1 MKKNI
6 LIWIALFLVL
16 PALAAVRPAKDLAA
30 LLQTYLEQQ
39 RVHPDSIYPNILK
52 MEQRCQTCT
61 DPTERAVT
69 EAVLGCLYAQQSH
82 MAPYRAGKTPSD
94 PNNMDE
100 WGWSD
105 FRSAAAHHFNQAL
118 SDFNVLHR
126 AKVRDWAPLLDR
138 GDDDV
143 LFGSDMLMPIYRTA
157 RERLDN
163 RRALPSYARMID
175 YYKQCGNRPATL
187 WLSLDSVSGS
197 GRIQE
202 QTLLQLRDEYSD
214 LPLCAEVYLKLAY
227 NADTDSARYAWAQ
240 EGLKRYPKYNHRVR
254 LQECIVSV
262 TVPNMSC
269 VPPAQASTPYPGM
282 TKVLPFR
289 ARNISGIRF
298 SLYRVPSNY
307 KHDPETKVLQQQG
320 TLVRR
325 WTETVDEQHP
335 VWMTW
340 NDTLRITCPDNGRYV
355 LRVEPQTHEK
365 TRNRVEPSDI
375 EFRVSQFF
383 MSRIKLPGNVYR
395 YMVTDGKSGQPQSGV
410 EVTVSQVDNDD
421 PDKVLNSRRFTT
433 NSRGIVDCPCITG
446 NKYRVHIERP
456 GDVDF
461 PDEEIRAYN
470 DGYLGGH
477 ENTFVQVYTDRSLY
491 RPGQLVHVSGLVYHQ
506 KRWEMDVKTND
517 QVVVIL
523 RDASRKEVARDTLKT
538 DEMGTY
544 SCNFQLPT
552 SGKLGNY
559 TIEAAQ
565 ARCIIR
571 VEEYRRPTFEVKM
584 DEVPALQLPADSITL
599 TGVARSYAGV
609 PLRHVRV
616 TSTAVWTF
624 PFWGI
629 KITGN
634 VFYDVPDDMKL
645 DTVYTDDEGR
655 FQVRIPILLNESQW
669 RWGRRLTLTS
679 TVTNDAGESH
689 EGRQSVCLSST
700 SLHMS
705 HDVPLQLD
713 KTRLSPWNINL
724 YSATGKEVEG
734 TVDIILKQGEQVVL
748 NQQKP
753 TGRIQIDELSTLPSG
768 AYRLHLVS
776 MAGKDTVREER
787 RLVLFSPADHR
798 LPVDTTFWYY
808 EVAPLTE
815 SQPARFQVGSSCADV
830 SLYALVLSNDQVVH
844 DTLIQFTDTLLT
856 FEIPYEKRFG
866 DGVTLSVYIVR
877 DGRAYHE
884 VKTLPLKM
892 PDKHLQH
899 RWITFRDRL
908 QPGQQETWTLQVNRL
923 DGTPASANLMVAMY
937 DASLDPLQSHRWY
950 LLPSFPYNIRDS
962 HITTIGSS
970 NSQWWLHW
978 YFPALRHKDT
988 DYRFS
993 TMSSELLGPLPTIY
1007 ETHTPKGRM
1016 YKAAA
1021 TGSRVLMAAA
1031 APTQDAVAQ
1040 SELRIR
1046 GNAQDNFSADEETL
1060 VGSIGGLAV
1069 DEQEPEIAVP
1079 LRENF
1084 AETAF
1089 FYPQLR
1095 TDSEGKVN
1103 ITFTLPESLT
1113 TWHLWALTHTQDVCA
1128 EVFDEKVIA
1137 QKDLM
1142 AQLLLPRFLRPGDE
1156 AYLTATVTNISDQ
1169 AQTGQAMLRL
1179 VDAESEKV
1187 ILSQKVSID
1196 IPAHRDTVFQFPWIA
1211 TAQHDRIVVRWM
1223 VEGKTCSDGE
1233 QRLLPILPAEEWIT
1247 NTRAITGYG
1256 IGESQVDLTGIFPET
1271 STHRQLT
1278 IEYTTHPEQLA
1289 LEALPALTK
1298 TERKDALSLAAAYY
1312 ATRLAQHLGVQV
1324 PDSADAYLQ
1333 RLAQMQHANG
1343 ALSWYP
1349 CDQSVGNAYITREV
1363 CFLLT
1368 RLQTLT
1374 GSTGADPLYQKALDY
1389 LMNENH
1395 KQIADWKKRDYE
1407 PTYLYNSQLRNLYVI
1422 LFSGRQLTKS
1432 QQQDVDYLLRL
1443 LRQSTDEYDIED
1455 QALSAI
1461 ILQQVGE
1468 SRKARKC
1475 VDKFRSLLVTTADK
1489 GTYIEWRK
1497 GSFVSIDRKL
1507 SIHVQMMEALERV
1520 TPDSIRLL
1528 NSMRR
1533 YLLQQKRTQQWDTP
1547 VHSASAIFALCQGPS
1562 TPAAPARDVL
1572 TLQNRRGRTL
1582 ANFIPAD
1589 DPLGYVRDSIRYTR
1603 ITTAVDEPAK
1613 LRLMKFSQGES
1624 WGAVYADFRQPIS
1637 QVESASEGL
1646 SLRVEFPSNAASGS
1660 RIVARYVI
1668 TADRDYEFVDLS
1680 VPRPAA
1686 LEPVRQLSG
1695 YRWQNGLGYYQ
1706 EMRDNRTDYHM
1717 ESVPRGTYVIEEEFF
1732 VERQGRYSAGIPTLR
1747 CTYAEEFQS
1756 HCPNQ
1761 VVNVK

>member
-69 EAVLGCLYAQQSH
+69 EAVLGCLYAENRPWAQ
-82 MAPYRAGKTPSD
+82 ARRNKTTFNPA
-94 PNNMDE
+94 NMDE
-100 WGWSD
+100 W
-105 FRSAAAHHFNQAL
+105 SAADFDSAATAHFTRAL
-118 SDFNVLHR
+118 SDLDLLHR
-126 AKVRDWAPLLDR
+126 ARIRDWAPMLSEGKDDALF
-138 GDDDV
+138 DDD
-143 LFGSDMLMPIYRTA
+143 LLMPLYNEA
-157 RERLDN
+157 RN
-163 RRALPSYARMID
+163 RVFSAEKLPSYARLIQF
-175 YYKQCGNRPATL
+175 YKEKNNRRAAL
-187 WLSLDSVSGS
+187 WLSLDSVGFDWQH
-197 GRIQE
+197 RQV
-202 QTLLQLRDEYSD
+202 TLEKLRDEYSD
-214 LPLCAEVYLKLAY
+214 LDLCAEVYLKLSSG
-227 NADTDSARYAWAQ
+227 ADQDSIRYAWAQ
-240 EGLKRYPKYNHRVR
+240 EGLRRYPKYNRRARLENQLLGFSSPVFNLRLHREQVY
-254 LQECIVSV
+254 
-262 TVPNMSC
+262 
-269 VPPAQASTPYPGM
+269 PYPGQPLRF
-282 TKVLPFR
+282 VLS
-289 ARNISGIRF
+289 ARNLTGIRC
-298 SLYRVPSNY
+298 SLYRVPSDYEHNAEE
-307 KHDPETKVLQQQG
+307 KTLERQG
-320 TLVRR
+320 TLVRN
-325 WTETVDEQHP
+325 WQQALTTHP
-335 VWMTW
+335 VWETW
-340 NDTLRITCPDNGRYV
+340 QDTLQFTAPDNGHYI
-355 LRVEPQTHEK
+355 LRIAPQTQAKAEGK
-365 TRNRVEPSDI
+365 VQPCDM
-375 EFRVSQFF
+375 EFRVSRLCLSQF
-383 MSRIKLPGNVYR
+383 KLPGNVYR
-395 YMVTDGKSGQPQSGV
+395 QIVTDGMSGQPQSGV
-410 EVTVSQVDNDD
+410 TVIVSQLSNDD
-421 PDKVLNSRRFTT
+421 QETVVSSRKFVTDA
-433 NSRGIVDCPCITG
+433 RGIVDCPCDVTRLY
-446 NKYRVHIERP
+446 KVHVERP
-456 GDVDF
+456 GDVDYIDDQWRTTKDYRAT
-461 PDEEIRAYN
+461 DE
-470 DGYLGGH
+470 
-477 ENTFVQVYTDRSLY
+477 QVRLRLFTDRSVY
-491 RPGQLVHVSGLVYHQ
+491 RPGQTVHVSGIINSQ
-506 KRWEMDVKTND
+506 KHWQMNVLADRD
-517 QVVVIL
+517 VVITL
-523 RDASRKEVARDTLKT
+523 RDAEYKEVARDTLRT
-538 DEMGTY
+538 DDMGT
-544 SCNFQLPT
+544 FAHDFVLPT
-552 SGKLGNY
+552 SGKLGRY
-559 TIEAAQ
+559 VVEANHVACSIQ
-565 ARCIIR
+565 
-571 VEEYRRPTFEVKM
+571 VEEYRRPTFEVAM

-616 TSTAVWTF
+616 TNSMAWDF
-624 PFWGI
+624 PLWGI
-629 KITGN
+629 W
-634 VFYDVPDDMKL
+634 VRHLELPDAVDL
-645 DTVYTDDEGR
+645 DTVWTDDEGR
-655 FQVRIPILLNESQW
+655 FSVRIPITLTENQW

-689 EGRQSVCLSST
+689 EGRQSVCLSSA

-705 HDVPLQLD
+705 TDLAELED
-713 KTRLSPWNINL
+713 KDDLTPWTVKL
-724 YSATGKEVEG
+724 YSVTGKEVAG
-734 TVDIILKQGEQVVL
+734 TVDITLRQGTQTAL
-748 NQQKP
+748 HLQKP
-753 TGRIQIDELSTLPSG
+753 SGQVQMEELKGIPSG
-768 AYRLHLVS
+768 AYNLLL
-776 MAGKDTVREER
+776 MGIAGKDTVREER
-787 RLVLFSPADHR
+787 RVVIFSQHDTR

-808 EVAPLTE
+808 PIKTKFSETE
-815 SQPARFQVGSSCADV
+815 PVRIQVGSSVRDA
-830 SLYALVLSNDQVVH
+830 SLYYLLLTNNQVVR
-844 DTLIQFTDTLLT
+844 DTLIQFSDSLMML
-856 FEIPYEKRFG
+856 EIPYEKRFG
-866 DGVTLSVYIVR
+866 DGAQLCLYMVR
-877 DGRAYHE
+877 DGVVYGLHP
-884 VKTLPLKM
+884 TLQLAT
-892 PDKHLQH
+892 PDKRLQH
-899 RWITFRDRL
+899 RWVTFRDRL
-908 QPGQQETWTLQVNRL
+908 QPGQQETWTLQVNRP

-937 DASLDPLQSHRWY
+937 DASLDPLRHHRWAY
-950 LLPSFPYNIRDS
+950 SPTFS
-962 HITTIGSS
+962 HQIFNT
-970 NSQWWLHW
+970 
-978 YFPALRHKDT
+978 
-988 DYRFS
+988 RFS
-993 TMSSELLGPLPTIY
+993 TVRFPQMWADWSFPIRMKRSREYIFSTLDDNLFRSRSVELYGHIGQHDNVLY
-1007 ETHTPKGRM
+1007 ETVATGGRM
-1016 YKAAA
+1016 YKSAAMN
-1021 TGSRVLMAAA
+1021 SRVTMAAA
-1031 APTQDAVAQ
+1031 PQGAAYEMAEDEAIL
-1040 SELRIR
+1040 SESEM
-1046 GNAQDNFSADEETL
+1046 N
-1060 VGSIGGLAV
+1060 GLTV
-1069 DEQEPEIAVP
+1069 DQTTKEPEIAVP

-1179 VDAESEKV
+1179 VDAETEKV

-1196 IPAHRDTVFQFPWIA
+1196 IPAHRDTVFQFPWTA

-1324 PDSADAYLQ
+1324 PDSSDAYLQ

-1468 SRKARKC
+1468 NRKARKC
-1475 VDKFRSLLVTTADK
+1475 VDKFRSLLVTTADR

-1497 GSFVSIDRKL
+1497 GSFVSIDRKVD
-1507 SIHVQMMEALERV
+1507 IHVQMMEALERV
-1520 TPDSIRLL
+1520 TPDSTRLL
-1528 NSMRR
+1528 SNMRR

-1562 TPAAPARDVL
+1562 TDAAPARDVL

-1589 DPLGYVRDSIRYTR
+1589 DTLGYVRDSIRYTR

-1717 ESVPRGTYVIEEEFF
+1717 EAVPRGTYVIEEEFF

>member
-30 LLQTYLEQQ
+30 LLQNFLEVH
-39 RVHPDSIYPNILK
+39 RVHPDSIYPQILR
-52 MEQRCQTCT
+52 MERRCQSCT

-69 EAVLGCLYAQQSH
+69 EAVLGCLYAENTPWSQRRKSQTA
-82 MAPYRAGKTPSD
+82 APAD
-94 PNNMDE
+94 NMDE
-100 WGWSD
+100 WSAQEFD
-105 FRSAAAHHFNQAL
+105 SAATAHFLRAL
-118 SDFNVLHR
+118 SDLNLLHR
-126 AKVRDWAPLLDR
+126 AKVNNWAPLLHR
-138 GDDDV
+138 GSDDA
-143 LFGSDMLMPIYRTA
+143 LFDGDMLMPLYNEA
-157 RERLDN
+157 RN
-163 RRALPSYARMID
+163 RVLSPGKLPSYAHLIQF
-175 YYKQCGNRPATL
+175 YKEKGNRRAAL
-187 WLSLDSVSGS
+187 WLSLDSIRSQGDKH
-197 GRIQE
+197 E
-202 QTLLQLRDEYSD
+202 QALLQLRDEYQD
-214 LPLCAEVYLKLAY
+214 LDMCAEVYRTLSDYAPE
-227 NADTDSARYAWAQ
+227 DSTRYAWAQ
-240 EGLKRYPKYNHRVR
+240 EGLKRYPRYSRRSR
-254 LQECIVSV
+254 LENQLLSASSPLMNCHGDYQE
-262 TVPNMSC
+262 TY
-269 VPPAQASTPYPGM
+269 PYPGQQMALSM
-282 TKVLPFR
+282 TYRHLTSLR
-289 ARNISGIRF
+289 CT
-298 SLYRVPSNY
+298 LYRVPTNY
-307 KHDPETKVLQQQG
+307 EHNPAEKTLQQQG
-320 TLVRR
+320 TVVRR
-325 WTETVDEQHP
+325 WSQALSAQP
-335 VWMTW
+335 VWKSW
-340 NDTLRITCPDNGRYV
+340 QDTLRFTLPDNGHYI
-355 LRVEPQTHEK
+355 LRIEPQTQAK
-365 TRNRVEPSDI
+365 AQGKAEPADM
-375 EFRVSQFF
+375 EFRVSKLCL
-383 MSRIKLPGNVYR
+383 SSINLPGNRTR
-395 YMVTDGKSGQPQSGV
+395 YVVTDGMSGQPQSGV
-410 EVTVSQVDNDD
+410 EVTVSELSKSDRETVI
-421 PDKVLNSRRFTT
+421 SRNRFVT
-433 NSRGIVDCPCITG
+433 NERGIVDCVG
-446 NKYRVHIERP
+446 EAEKFYKVHIERP
-456 GDVDF
+456 GDVDYAEEKIRIYNYF
-461 PDEEIRAYN
+461 FADTDERITVN
-470 DGYLGGH
+470 L
-477 ENTFVQVYTDRSLY
+477 FTDRSIY
-491 RPGQLVHVSGLVYHQ
+491 RPGQTVHVSGLLNRQQHWNTGIVAGHQ
-506 KRWEMDVKTND
+506 VIL
-517 QVVVIL
+517 IL
-523 RDASRKEVARDTLKT
+523 RDASNKQIACDTLQT
-538 DEMGTY
+538 DEMGT
-544 SCNFQLPT
+544 FAHDIQLPT
-552 SGKLGNY
+552 TCKLGRFMVVANHV
-559 TIEAAQ
+559 TRSIQ
-565 ARCIIR
+565 
-571 VEEYRRPTFEVKM
+571 VEEYRRPTFEVVM

-609 PLRHVRV
+609 PLRRVRV
-616 TSTAVWTF
+616 TNSVAWDF
-624 PFWGI
+624 PLWGI
-629 KITGN
+629 WERHLEM
-634 VFYDVPDDMKL
+634 PDAVEL
-645 DTVYTDDEGR
+645 DTVRTDDEGR
-655 FQVRIPILLNESQW
+655 FSVRIPLNMNEVQW

-689 EGRQSVCLSST
+689 EGQQTVCLSSA

-705 HDVPLQLD
+705 TDVPDRFD
-713 KTRLSPWNINL
+713 KDRQQPWTVAL
-724 YSATGKEVEG
+724 YSATGKEVSG
-734 TVDIILKQGEQVVL
+734 MVDITLQREDRTVL
-748 NQQKP
+748 HVQKP
-753 TGRIQIDELSTLPSG
+753 SGKMKIEELSNVPSG
-768 AYRLHLVS
+768 AYVVQLMGV
-776 MAGKDTVREER
+776 AGRDTVREEHR
-787 RLVLFSPADHR
+787 MVLFSQTDTR
-798 LPVDTTFWYY
+798 LPVDTAFWFY
-808 EVAPLTE
+808 VPKWWFSDTV
-815 SQPARFQVGSSCADV
+815 SARIQVGSSLRDA
-830 SLYALVLSNDQVVH
+830 SLYCLFLSTQEVVR
-844 DTLIQFTDTLLT
+844 DTLIQFSDSLMTID
-856 FEIPYEKRFG
+856 IPYQKRYG
-866 DGVTLSVYIVR
+866 DGLTACFYMVHDGKVYEETEGIQLR
-877 DGRAYHE
+877 
-884 VKTLPLKM
+884 L
-892 PDKHLQH
+892 PDKKLTH
-899 RWITFRDRL
+899 RWVTFRDRL
-908 QPGQQETWTLQVNRL
+908 QPGQQETWTLQVNRP
-923 DGTPASANLMVAMY
+923 DGSPASANLMVTMY
-937 DASLDPLQSHRWY
+937 DASLDVLRGHDWIFYRY
-950 LLPSFPYNIRDS
+950 FVHAIF
-962 HITTIGSS
+962 
-970 NSQWWLHW
+970 NS
-978 YFPALRHKDT
+978 
-988 DYRFS
+988 RFS
-993 TMSSELLGPLPTIY
+993 KVSRDRLYADWNFPTKYLASKEYVFSTLRDEFFSGGTKYLEVGGP
-1007 ETHTPKGRM
+1007 RM
-1016 YKAAA
+1016 YKSAAMN
-1021 TGSRVLMAAA
+1021 SRVTMAAA
-1031 APTQDAVAQ
+1031 PQGVAYEMAEDEAIL
-1040 SELRIR
+1040 SE
-1046 GNAQDNFSADEETL
+1046 SEMK
-1060 VGSIGGLAV
+1060 GLTV
-1069 DEQEPEIAVP
+1069 DQKDKEPEIAVP

-1113 TWHLWALTHTQDVCA
+1113 TWHLWALTHTQDVCV

-1179 VDAESEKV
+1179 VDAETEKV

-1196 IPAHRDTVFQFPWIA
+1196 IPAHRDTVFQFPWTA
-1211 TAQHDRIVVRWM
+1211 TAQHDRIIVRWM

-1312 ATRLAQHLGVQV
+1312 ATRLAQHLDVQV

-1432 QQQDVDYLLRL
+1432 QQQDVDYLLKL

-1468 SRKARKC
+1468 NRKARKC

-1547 VHSASAIFALCQGPS
+1547 VNSASAIFALCQGPS

-1589 DPLGYVRDSIRYTR
+1589 DTLGYVRDSIRYTR

-1637 QVESASEGL
+1637 LVESASEGL
-1646 SLRVEFPSNAASGS
+1646 NLRVEFPSNAASGS

-1717 ESVPRGTYVIEEEFF
+1717 EAVPRGTYVIEEEFF